1 MFSNELTFVLS
12 GEIEL
17 ITSDGISILKTGQ
30 SFYIPMKE
38 HIVTFIEDTTLLVIF
53 TPKMKGLEIEF
64 KK

>member
-30 SFYIPMKE
+30 SFYIPMKG
-38 HIVTFIEDTTLLVIF
+38 I
-53 TPKMKGLEIEF
+53 
-64 KK
+64 